1 MNTRITT
8 TDASAIAAPNQF
20 VEVRGRNIA
29 YRRIGSGK
37 PLVLCTRFRGNMDV
51 WDPAFLDA
59 LANEGFD
66 VITFDYSGLGLST
79 GEKTYNPQSLA
90 MDARDLIDALELD
103 EVVIGGWSLGGF
115 AAQVALAMFP
125 DRISH
130 GLLIGTVPP
139 GPNVKPAEQ
148 LFYDTAV
155 IPEYGLPEETILFFE
170 PQSPAS
176 CEAAR
181 LSVERIAQRKIN
193 RSVPVP
199 VEWAANHLGKKP
211 RSPLFPADAVLQMLK
226 QTTIPILHIGG
237 DHDIIFPVENWY
249 ALNQHLPTVHLV
261 TIPHAG
267 HGPHHQCPEYC
278 AEVAAS
284 FVRHRG
290 G

>member
-1 MNTRITT
+1 MSITSHSEFAVT
-8 TDASAIAAPNQF
+8 AANHF
-20 VEVRGRNIA
+20 VESRGRRLA
-29 YRRIGSGK
+29 YRRIGAGK

-59 LANEGFD
+59 LASRGFE

-79 GEKTYNPQSLA
+79 GEKNYDPLSLA
-90 MDARDLIDALELD
+90 TDARDMIESLALKD
-103 EVVIGGWSLGGF
+103 VVIGGWSLGGI

-125 DRISH
+125 ERISH

-139 GPNVKPAEQ
+139 GPNVKPAEL

-155 IPEYGLPEETILFFE
+155 IPNYGIKEETILFFE
-170 PQSPAS
+170 PRSQSS

-181 LSVERIAQRKIN
+181 QSVARIAARTTN

-199 VEWAANHLGKKP
+199 VEWAAHHLGKTP
-211 RSPLFPADAVLQMLK
+211 SNPLFPADAVLAALK
-226 QTTIPILHIGG
+226 STTIPILHLGG

-249 ALNQHLPTVHLV
+249 ALNQQLPTVHLV
-261 TIPHAG
+261 TIPSAG

-278 AEVAAS
+278 ADVVAG
-284 FVRHRG
+284 FVRQTTR
-290 G
+290 